1 MNYFFGIQTLKIQF
15 SHKSYIFGKVNRP
28 FSKMDKKNV
37 QNRKDKKTLGLF
49 FDKIL
54 ISNIINLQINL
65 KKFIFY
71 FI

>member
-1 MNYFFGIQTLKIQF
+1 MNYFFGTQMLKLQF

-37 QNRKDKKTLGLF
+37 QNRKDKKTFGLF

-54 ISNIINLQINL
+54 ISLYN
-65 KKFIFY
+65 KSPK
-71 FI
+71 